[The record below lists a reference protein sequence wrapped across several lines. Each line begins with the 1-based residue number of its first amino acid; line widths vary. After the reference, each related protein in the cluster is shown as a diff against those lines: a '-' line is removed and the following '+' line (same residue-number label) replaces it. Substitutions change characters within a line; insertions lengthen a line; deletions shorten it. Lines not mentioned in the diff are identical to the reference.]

1 MLRIYYDSQIFSW
14 QDYGGISRYY
24 TELIRQLSVRKHVQ
38 VDFNIKYSNNIYL
51 RNEPM
56 FPHREFLPNRYYFG
70 KYTLVELV
78 NRIFEIP
85 VIHRRNYDIFHPT
98 YYNPYFLNWIGNKP
112 FVLTIY
118 DMIHERFEEV
128 READNKTSERKRIL
142 AGLAR
147 RIIAISENTKNDIVR
162 YFGIDP
168 EKIDVIPIGVSAQPD
183 ESESTG
189 IGFPPRY
196 ILYVGDRK
204 RYKNFQRF
212 IRSVAPILMEDDLLE
227 VVCAGGGKF
236 TPEEVLLF
244 KQLGISGKIH
254 QFSLPDKAL
263 WALYQ
268 NARAFIFPSLYE
280 GFGIPVLEAFACG
293 CPVVL
298 SNSSSLPGIA
308 REAAWYFDPEDE
320 ASIKNAVLKVLYD
333 DDLRKNLIIRGYGR
347 IADFSWEKIGQLTI
361 KTYQA
366 AG

>member
-24 TELIRQLSVRKHVQ
+24 TELIRQLSVRKNIRI
-38 VDFNIKYSNNIYL
+38 DFNIKYSNNVYL
-51 RNEPM
+51 RNEPL
-56 FPHREFLPNRYYFG
+56 FHHSEFLPNRYFFG
-70 KYTLVELV
+70 KYTLVGLV
-78 NRIFEIP
+78 NRISEIP

-128 READNKTSERKRIL
+128 RAADNKTSERKRIL

-162 YFGIDP
+162 FFGIDP

-183 ESESTG
+183 KSESTG

-212 IRSVAPILMEDDLLE
+212 IRSVATILMEDELLE

-236 TPEEVLLF
+236 TPDEVLFF

-263 WALYQ
+263 WTLYQ

-293 CPVVL
+293 CPVVV

-320 ASIKNAVLKVLYD
+320 ASIKNAVLKVIYD
-333 DDLRKNLIIRGYGR
+333 DDLRKNLVIRGYGR